1 MFVNFSIIMSDA
13 KLISVAAQV
22 LKLEGKE
29 LLAAAERISES
40 IVEASK
46 IINNH
51 SGKVVLCGM
60 GKSGLIAQK
69 IAATLCSIGNKAVF
83 LHAAEAAHGDLGVY
97 APGDPTILISKSGA
111 TEEMLR
117 LIPILREFN
126 SPLIGI
132 LGNMNSP
139 LVRKVDIVLDA
150 SVTKE
155 ADPLGIVPTSSTT
168 LTLAIGDAITGVLM
182 RQREFNHDDF
192 ARLHPA
198 GDLGRRLRLMVE
210 NIMQPINEVAVVE
223 QNDSLRKIVIEMTE
237 KPQGAALVVDKQHQL
252 LGIITE
258 GDLRRSLAEGKDIDK
273 ITVVDL
279 MTSNPIAINIKSP
292 LKDAMILMEDRKSQ
306 ISVLPVVNDDGK
318 TCAGLLRLHDIY
330 QANLL

>member
-1 MFVNFSIIMSDA
+1 
-13 KLISVAAQV
+13 
-22 LKLEGKE
+22 
-29 LLAAAERISES
+29 
-40 IVEASK
+40 
-46 IINNH
+46 
-51 SGKVVLCGM
+51 M

-83 LHAAEAAHGDLGVY
+83 LHAAEAVHGDLGVY

-111 TEEMLR
+111 TAEMIR
-117 LIPILREFN
+117 LIPILKEFN

-132 LGNMNSP
+132 LGNMKSP
-139 LVRKVDIVLDA
+139 LVNKMDVVLDA
-150 SVTKE
+150 SVQRE

-182 RQREFNHDDF
+182 SQRGFNQDDF

-198 GDLGRRLRLMVE
+198 GDLGRRLRLIVE
-210 NIMQPINEVAVVE
+210 NIMQSINEVAIV
-223 QNDSLRKIVIEMTE
+223 DKDDKLRKVVIAMTE
-237 KPQGAALVVDKQHQL
+237 KPQGAALVVDQKLQL

-258 GDLRRSLAEGKDIDK
+258 GDLRRSLADGKDIDK

-279 MTSNPIAINIKSP
+279 MTPNPIAVNIKSP
-292 LKDAMILMEDRKSQ
+292 LKDAIILMEDRKSQ
-306 ISVLPVVNDDGK
+306 ISVLPVINDDGK

-330 QANLL
+330 QTNLF

>member
-1 MFVNFSIIMSDA
+1 MTDA

-210 NIMQPINEVAVVE
+210 NIMQSINEVAVVE
-223 QNDSLRKIVIEMTE
+223 QNDSLRKIVIEMTK

-273 ITVVDL
+273 ITAVDL

>member
-1 MFVNFSIIMSDA
+1 MTDA

-97 APGDPTILISKSGA
+97 APGDPTILISKSGV